1 MLKILLL
8 SIKAFVVEIASEFL
22 SLPIGEKIGFAF
34 LPWEIV
40 AFLFLP
46 CALIFSSSAS
56 KMGILE
62 GTKIL
67 KSVL

>member
-1 MLKILLL
+1 LL

-22 SLPIGEKIGFAF
+22 SPLGEKIGFAF

-46 CALIFSSSAS
+46 WAPIFSSSAS
-56 KMGILE
+56 KIGILE
-62 GTKIL
+62 GARML